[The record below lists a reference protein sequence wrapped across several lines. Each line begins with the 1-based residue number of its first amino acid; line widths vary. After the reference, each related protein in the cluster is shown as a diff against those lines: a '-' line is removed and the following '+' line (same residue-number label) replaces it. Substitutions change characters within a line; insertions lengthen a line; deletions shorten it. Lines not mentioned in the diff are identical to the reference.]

1 MTSTTTTGATTG
13 AARGG
18 ARGSGRVGVGVIG
31 AGTISTQ
38 YLTNLTSFPD
48 LDVRVVADLAVD
60 RARAQAE
67 AFGVPRW
74 GAVED
79 VLSDPDVE
87 VVVNLTI
94 PAAHVEVAT
103 AAVAAGKD
111 VWTEKPFAL
120 DRASGTSLLEAA
132 AAADRRVATAP
143 DTFLGAGLQ
152 SARRLLESGAVG
164 DPLTA
169 LVLLQSAGPE
179 SWHPDPAFL
188 FAEGAGPLFDIGP
201 YYLTALVQLLGPV
214 GRVSATASKARAQ
227 RTIGSGP
234 KAGQVFDV
242 EVPTHVSA
250 LFEFEGGAS
259 ATTVFSFDSA
269 VNRTQLEVA
278 GAGGTLELPDPNTF
292 EGDTVVHA
300 IGEEARS
307 EAPTGSTAGRGH
319 GVLELARAIRAGRPE
334 RASGEQAFHVLDVMV
349 STIEAAQ
356 RRSPVEVESTTTVA
370 PALPADW
377 DPTARTL

>member
-1 MTSTTTTGATTG
+1 MTSATSGSTAGGA
-13 AARGG
+13 

-74 GAVED
+74 GSVED
-79 VLSDPDVE
+79 VLADPEVE

-94 PAAHVEVAT
+94 PAAHVEVAS

-132 AAADRRVATAP
+132 ARADRRVATAP
-143 DTFLGAGLQ
+143 DTFLGAGIQ
-152 SARRLLESGAVG
+152 TSRRLLESGEVG

-214 GRVSATASKARAQ
+214 ARVSATSSRARPQ

-250 LFEFEGGAS
+250 LYEFEGGAS
-259 ATTVFSFDSA
+259 ASALFSFDSA
-269 VNRTQLEVA
+269 VSRTQLEVA
-278 GAGGTLELPDPNTF
+278 GTTGTLELPDPNTF
-292 EGDTVVHA
+292 DGDVQVHA
-300 IGEEARS
+300 LDGTARS
-307 EAPTGSTAGRGH
+307 EPSVGSTASRGA

-334 RASGEQAFHVLDVMV
+334 RASGAQAFHVLDVMV
-349 STIEAAQ
+349 STVEAAQ
-356 RRSPVEVESTTTVA
+356 RRSPVDVESTVEVA

-377 DPTARTL
+377 DPTASTL

>member
-1 MTSTTTTGATTG
+1 MTSTTTTGA
-13 AARGG
+13 ARGG
-18 ARGSGRVGVGVIG
+18 PRGSGRVGVGVIG

-60 RARAQAE
+60 RAQAQAE

-79 VLSDPDVE
+79 VLADPEVE

-103 AAVAAGKD
+103 AAVTAGKD

-132 AAADRRVATAP
+132 AKADRRVATAP

-188 FAEGAGPLFDIGP
+188 FAEGAGPLFDLGP
-201 YYLTALVQLLGPV
+201 YYITALVQLLGPV
-214 GRVSATASKARAQ
+214 GRVSATASKARPQ

-259 ATTVFSFDSA
+259 ATAVFSFDSA

-278 GAGGTLELPDPNTF
+278 GSGGTLELPDPNMF
-292 EGDTVVHA
+292 DGDTVVHA
-300 IGEEARS
+300 LGEEPRS
-307 EAPTGSTAGRGH
+307 EAAVGSTASRGA

-356 RRSPVEVESTTTVA
+356 RRSPVEVESTTAVA

>member
-1 MTSTTTTGATTG
+1 MTSTTTGAG
-13 AARGG
+13 AGGARGG
-18 ARGSGRVGVGVIG
+18 PRGSGRVGVGVIG

-48 LDVRVVADLAVD
+48 LDVKVVADLAVE
-60 RARAQAE
+60 RAQAQAE

-79 VLSDPDVE
+79 VLADPEVE

-188 FAEGAGPLFDIGP
+188 FADGAGPLFDLGP

-214 GRVSATASKARAQ
+214 GRVSATASKARPQ

-242 EVPTHVSA
+242 QVPTHVSA

-259 ATTVFSFDSA
+259 ATAVFSFDSA

-292 EGDTVVHA
+292 EGATVVHA
-300 IGEEARS
+300 LGEEPRD
-307 EAPTGSTAGRGH
+307 EAPTGSTAGRGQ

-356 RRSPVEVESTTTVA
+356 RRTPVDVESTTAVA

>member
-1 MTSTTTTGATTG
+1 VTSATSGSTAGGA
-13 AARGG
+13 

-74 GAVED
+74 GSVED
-79 VLSDPDVE
+79 VLADPEVE

-94 PAAHVEVAT
+94 PAAHVEVAS

-132 AAADRRVATAP
+132 ARADRRVATAP
-143 DTFLGAGLQ
+143 DTFLGAGIQ
-152 SARRLLESGAVG
+152 TSRRLLESGEVG

-214 GRVSATASKARAQ
+214 ARVSATSSRARPQ

-259 ATTVFSFDSA
+259 ASALFSFDSA
-269 VNRTQLEVA
+269 VSRTQLEVA
-278 GAGGTLELPDPNTF
+278 GTTGTLELPDPNTF
-292 EGDTVVHA
+292 DGDVQVHA
-300 IGEEARS
+300 LDGTARS
-307 EAPTGSTAGRGH
+307 EPSVGSTASRGA

-334 RASGEQAFHVLDVMV
+334 RASGAQAFHVLDVMV
-349 STIEAAQ
+349 STVQAAQ
-356 RRSPVEVESTTTVA
+356 RRSPVDVESTVEVA

-377 DPTARTL
+377 DPTASTL

>member
-1 MTSTTTTGATTG
+1 VIPTAPGASGTTA
-13 AARGG
+13 GG
-18 ARGSGRVGVGVIG
+18 GPRGSGRVGVGVIG

-74 GAVED
+74 GSVED
-79 VLSDPDVE
+79 VLADPEVE

-94 PAAHVEVAT
+94 PAAHVEVAG

-132 AAADRRVATAP
+132 ARADRRVATAP
-143 DTFLGAGLQ
+143 DTFLGAGVQ
-152 SARRLLESGAVG
+152 TSRRLLESGEVG

-214 GRVSATASKARAQ
+214 ARVSATSSRARPQ
-227 RTIGSGP
+227 RVIGSGP

-259 ATTVFSFDSA
+259 ATALFSFDSA
-269 VNRTQLEVA
+269 VSRTQLEVA
-278 GAGGTLELPDPNTF
+278 GTTGTLELPDPNTF
-292 EGDTVVHA
+292 DGDIQVHA
-300 IGEEARS
+300 LDGTARS
-307 EAPTGSTAGRGH
+307 EPSVGSTASRGA
-319 GVLELARAIRAGRPE
+319 GVLELARAIRAGRVE
-334 RASGEQAFHVLDVMV
+334 RASGAQAFHVLDVMV
-349 STIEAAQ
+349 STVEAAQ
-356 RRSPVEVESTTTVA
+356 RRSPVEVESTVEVA

-377 DPTARTL
+377 DPTAATL